1 LKILLSICL
10 FSILLFAQI
19 NINSIKADFIQTITN
34 DQNKTIK
41 YSGKL
46 FAKKNGF
53 VLWIYQKPIHKK
65 LYFLK
70 NKIIIIEPDLEQAI
84 FAKTDKIPKILNI
97 IQNIKNTDSHIII
110 KYHGIHY
117 KVSIKNNKILSIN
130 YIDRIGNKVKII
142 FKNEDVNLIIDNS
155 IFQYNIPKD
164 YDILIN

>member
-1 LKILLSICL
+1 MKILLSICL
-10 FSILLFAQI
+10 FSILLFAKI
-19 NINSIKADFIQTITN
+19 NINSIKANFVQTITN

-53 VLWIYQKPIHKK
+53 VLWIYQKPIQKK

-70 NKIIIIEPDLEQAI
+70 NKVVIIEPDLEQAI

-97 IQNIKNTDSHIII
+97 IQNIKNNNYIVI

-117 KVSIKNNKILSIN
+117 KVTVKNNKILSIN
-130 YIDRIGNKVKII
+130 YIDKIGNRVKII

-155 IFQYNIPKD
+155 IFQYSIPAN